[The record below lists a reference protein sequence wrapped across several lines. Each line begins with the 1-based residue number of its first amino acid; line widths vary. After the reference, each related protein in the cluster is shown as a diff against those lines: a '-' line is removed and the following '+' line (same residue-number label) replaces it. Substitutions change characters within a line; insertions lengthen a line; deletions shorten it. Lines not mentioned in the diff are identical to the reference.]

1 MNELYEWYEEGKGK
15 PLFWVPSAEESNAI
29 MMKENPQYSKYINNK
44 TYPSLKAGQSI
55 AKASKEI
62 RKGQK
67 SDKKE
72 ELKKVREMNELDEWY
87 EEMMKKTLT
96 DTEKNRIQ
104 KEYDKRKEKGKGKP
118 FFWLQSAEE
127 SNAVMMKENPQYAK
141 YINNK
146 TNQSL
151 KAGQSIA
158 KRAKGFANAGVIISA
173 LNGDKE
179 TAKELAKAS
188 KEIRKSE
195 KEMKSIRK
203 GQKSDKKEEPKKT
216 QPKDENS
223 YTLDEVVKLNNGDPK
238 KVREWIDN
246 HPRYDVGD
254 KTKKWLEENKVDEET
269 KMEDKN
275 KKTTLKD
282 LEKSSNNEQ
291 DKEAYSDA
299 QVFENV
305 TDALK
310 KDKNDYDEMN
320 KIVDK
325 FYEKSSNI
333 DDYYKENIPKSIWS
347 MYKNGEFDGNTGD
360 EKKDKKIGKERLGY
374 LIMNHLGNGLVN
386 ASLIARGS
394 SPTQVSDLQKIRNEK
409 LEGALERYNKKRD
422 ETMSK
427 TLEQLGLNA
436 ELLNKFN
443 IDTDTLKN
451 NKIFDEVSK
460 SRDRKNIERTIRAYK
475 VAGEYLDKLSD
486 EQKKNVFMAIMAMNT
501 NDAKSAGISYLTT
514 TLGNNALGRIFEA
527 FED

>member
-1 MNELYEWYEEGKGK
+1 
-15 PLFWVPSAEESNAI
+15 
-29 MMKENPQYSKYINNK
+29 
-44 TYPSLKAGQSI
+44 
-55 AKASKEI
+55 
-62 RKGQK
+62 
-67 SDKKE
+67 
-72 ELKKVREMNELDEWY
+72 MNELDEWY
-87 EEMMKKTLT
+87 EEMMERTLT

-118 FFWLQSAEE
+118 FFWVPSAEE
-127 SNAVMMKENPQYAK
+127 SNAVMMKGNPQYAK
-141 YINNK
+141 DMTNK

-151 KAGQSIA
+151 KAGQSTA
-158 KRAKGFANAGVIISA
+158 KTAKGLANEGAVISA

-179 TAKELAKAS
+179 TAKELVKVS
-188 KEIRKSE
+188 KGISNSE
-195 KEMKSIRK
+195 KTMKSLRK

-223 YTLDEVVKLNNGDPK
+223 FILDEVVKLNNSKPK
-238 KVREWIDN
+238 KV
-246 HPRYDVGD
+246 
-254 KTKKWLEENKVDEET
+254 EED
-269 KMEDKN
+269 

-282 LEKSSNNEQ
+282 LEKSSKDEQ

-305 TDALK
+305 ADALK

-320 KIVDK
+320 KITDK

-360 EKKDKKIGKERLGY
+360 EKKDKRIAKERLGY
-374 LIMNHLGNGLVN
+374 LILNHLGNGLVN

-427 TLEQLGLNA
+427 TLEQFGLNA

-443 IDTDTLKN
+443 IDADTLKN

-475 VAGEYLDKLSD
+475 VAGNYLDKLSD
-486 EQKKNVFMAIMAMNT
+486 EQKKNVFMAIMAINS
-501 NDAKSAGISYLTT
+501 NDAQSAGIGYLTT
-514 TLGNNALGRIFEA
+514 TLGDTVVGRILEA
-527 FED
+527 FND

>member
-1 MNELYEWYEEGKGK
+1 
-15 PLFWVPSAEESNAI
+15 
-29 MMKENPQYSKYINNK
+29 
-44 TYPSLKAGQSI
+44 
-55 AKASKEI
+55 
-62 RKGQK
+62 
-67 SDKKE
+67 
-72 ELKKVREMNELDEWY
+72 MNELDEWY
-87 EEMMKKTLT
+87 EEMMKRTLT

-118 FFWLQSAEE
+118 FFWVPSAEE
-127 SNAVMMKENPQYAK
+127 SNAIMMKGNPQYAK
-141 YINNK
+141 DMTNK

-151 KAGQSIA
+151 KAGQSTA
-158 KRAKGFANAGVIISA
+158 KTAKGLANEGAVISA

-179 TAKELAKAS
+179 TAKELVKVS
-188 KEIRKSE
+188 KGISNSE
-195 KEMKSIRK
+195 KTMKSLRK

-223 YTLDEVVKLNNGDPK
+223 FILDEVVKLNNSKPK
-238 KVREWIDN
+238 KV
-246 HPRYDVGD
+246 
-254 KTKKWLEENKVDEET
+254 EED
-269 KMEDKN
+269 

-282 LEKSSNNEQ
+282 LEKSSKDEQ

-305 TDALK
+305 TNALK
-310 KDKNDYDEMN
+310 KDENDYDDMN
-320 KIVDK
+320 KITDK

-360 EKKDKKIGKERLGY
+360 EKKDKRIAKERLGY
-374 LIMNHLGNGLVN
+374 LILNHLGNGLVN

-427 TLEQLGLNA
+427 TLEQFGLNA

-443 IDTDTLKN
+443 IDADTLKN

-475 VAGEYLDKLSD
+475 VAGQYLDKLSD
-486 EQKKNVFMAIMAMNT
+486 EQKKNVFMAIMAINS
-501 NDAKSAGISYLTT
+501 NDAQSAGIGYLTT
-514 TLGNNALGRIFEA
+514 TLGNNVVGRILEA
-527 FED
+527 FND

>member
-1 MNELYEWYEEGKGK
+1 
-15 PLFWVPSAEESNAI
+15 
-29 MMKENPQYSKYINNK
+29 
-44 TYPSLKAGQSI
+44 
-55 AKASKEI
+55 
-62 RKGQK
+62 
-67 SDKKE
+67 
-72 ELKKVREMNELDEWY
+72 MNELDEWY
-87 EEMMKKTLT
+87 EEMMKRTLT

-118 FFWLQSAEE
+118 FFWVPSAEE
-127 SNAVMMKENPQYAK
+127 SNAVMMKGNPQYAK
-141 YINNK
+141 DMTNK
-146 TNQSL
+146 TKQSL
-151 KAGQSIA
+151 KAGESTA
-158 KRAKGFANAGVIISA
+158 KTAKGFANEGVIISA
-173 LNGDKE
+173 LSGNKE
-179 TAKELAKAS
+179 SAKELAKVS
-188 KEIRKSE
+188 KGISNSE
-195 KEMKSIRK
+195 KTMKSIRK

-223 YTLDEVVKLNNGDPK
+223 FILDEVVKLNNGDPK
-238 KVREWIDN
+238 KV
-246 HPRYDVGD
+246 
-254 KTKKWLEENKVDEET
+254 EED
-269 KMEDKN
+269 

-282 LEKSSNNEQ
+282 LEKSSKDEQ

-305 TDALK
+305 TDTLK
-310 KDKNDYDEMN
+310 KDENDYDDMN
-320 KIVDK
+320 KITDK

-360 EKKDKKIGKERLGY
+360 EKKDKRIGKERLGY
-374 LIMNHLGNGLVN
+374 LILNHLGNGLVN
-386 ASLIARGS
+386 ASLIARGA

-422 ETMSK
+422 ESMSK

-475 VAGEYLDKLSD
+475 VAGQYLDKLSD
-486 EQKKNVFMAIMAMNT
+486 EQKKNVFMAIMAINS
-501 NDAKSAGISYLTT
+501 NDAKSAGVGYLTT
-514 TLGNNALGRIFEA
+514 TLGNNVVGRILGA
-527 FED
+527 FND

>member
-1 MNELYEWYEEGKGK
+1 
-15 PLFWVPSAEESNAI
+15 
-29 MMKENPQYSKYINNK
+29 
-44 TYPSLKAGQSI
+44 
-55 AKASKEI
+55 
-62 RKGQK
+62 
-67 SDKKE
+67 
-72 ELKKVREMNELDEWY
+72 MNELDKWY
-87 EEMMKKTLT
+87 EEMMERTLT

-118 FFWLQSAEE
+118 FFWVPSAEE
-127 SNAVMMKENPQYAK
+127 SNAIMMKGNPQYAK
-141 YINNK
+141 DMTNK

-151 KAGQSIA
+151 KAGQSTA
-158 KRAKGFANAGVIISA
+158 KTAKGLANGGVVVSA

-179 TAKELAKAS
+179 TAKELAKVS
-188 KEIRKSE
+188 KEINNSE
-195 KEMKSIRK
+195 KTMKSIRK

-223 YTLDEVVKLNNGDPK
+223 FILDEVVKLNNGDPK
-238 KVREWIDN
+238 KV
-246 HPRYDVGD
+246 
-254 KTKKWLEENKVDEET
+254 EED
-269 KMEDKN
+269 

-282 LEKSSNNEQ
+282 LEKSSKDEQ

-305 TDALK
+305 TDTLK

-320 KIVDK
+320 EITDK

-360 EKKDKKIGKERLGY
+360 EKKDKRIAKERLGY
-374 LIMNHLGNGLVN
+374 LILNHLGNGLVN

-427 TLEQLGLNA
+427 TLEQFGLNA

-460 SRDRKNIERTIRAYK
+460 SRDRKNIERTIKAYK
-475 VAGEYLDKLSD
+475 LAGEYLDKLSN
-486 EQKKNVFMAIMAMNT
+486 EQKKNVFMAIMAINS
-501 NDAKSAGISYLTT
+501 NDAKSAGIGYLTT
-514 TLGNNALGRIFEA
+514 TLGDSVVGRILEA
-527 FED
+527 FND

>member
-1 MNELYEWYEEGKGK
+1 
-15 PLFWVPSAEESNAI
+15 
-29 MMKENPQYSKYINNK
+29 
-44 TYPSLKAGQSI
+44 
-55 AKASKEI
+55 
-62 RKGQK
+62 
-67 SDKKE
+67 
-72 ELKKVREMNELDEWY
+72 MNELDEWY
-87 EEMMKKTLT
+87 EEMMKRTLT

-118 FFWLQSAEE
+118 FFWVPSAEE
-127 SNAVMMKENPQYAK
+127 SNAIMMKGNPQYAK
-141 YINNK
+141 DMTNK

-151 KAGQSIA
+151 KAGQSTA
-158 KRAKGFANAGVIISA
+158 KTAKGFANEGAVISA
-173 LNGDKE
+173 LSGDKE
-179 TAKELAKAS
+179 SAKELAKVS
-188 KEIRKSE
+188 KGINNSE
-195 KEMKSIRK
+195 KTMKSIRK

-223 YTLDEVVKLNNGDPK
+223 FILDEVVKLNNGDLK
-238 KVREWIDN
+238 KV
-246 HPRYDVGD
+246 
-254 KTKKWLEENKVDEET
+254 EEY
-269 KMEDKN
+269 

-282 LEKSSNNEQ
+282 LEKSSKDEQ

-305 TDALK
+305 TDTLK

-320 KIVDK
+320 KITDK

-360 EKKDKKIGKERLGY
+360 EEKDKHIAKERLGY

-386 ASLIARGS
+386 ASLIARGA

-486 EQKKNVFMAIMAMNT
+486 EQKKNVFMAIMAINSK
-501 NDAKSAGISYLTT
+501 DAKSAGIGYLTT
-514 TLGNNALGRIFEA
+514 TLGNTVVGRILKA
-527 FED
+527 FND

>member
-1 MNELYEWYEEGKGK
+1 
-15 PLFWVPSAEESNAI
+15 
-29 MMKENPQYSKYINNK
+29 
-44 TYPSLKAGQSI
+44 
-55 AKASKEI
+55 
-62 RKGQK
+62 
-67 SDKKE
+67 
-72 ELKKVREMNELDEWY
+72 MNELDKWY
-87 EEMMKKTLT
+87 EEMMERTLT

-118 FFWLQSAEE
+118 FFWVPSAEE
-127 SNAVMMKENPQYAK
+127 SNAIMMKENPQYAK
-141 YINNK
+141 DMTNK

-151 KAGQSIA
+151 KAGQSTA
-158 KRAKGFANAGVIISA
+158 KTAKGLANEGVVISA

-179 TAKELAKAS
+179 TAKELAKVS
-188 KEIRKSE
+188 KEINNSE
-195 KEMKSIRK
+195 KTMKSIRK

-223 YTLDEVVKLNNGDPK
+223 FILDEVVKLNNGNPK
-238 KVREWIDN
+238 KV
-246 HPRYDVGD
+246 
-254 KTKKWLEENKVDEET
+254 EED
-269 KMEDKN
+269 

-282 LEKSSNNEQ
+282 LEKSSKDEQ

-305 TDALK
+305 TDTLK
-310 KDKNDYDEMN
+310 KDKNDYDDMN
-320 KIVDK
+320 KITDK

-360 EKKDKKIGKERLGY
+360 EKKDKHIAKERLGY
-374 LIMNHLGNGLVN
+374 LILNHLGNGLVN

-486 EQKKNVFMAIMAMNT
+486 EQKKNVFMAIMAINS
-501 NDAKSAGISYLTT
+501 NDAKSAGIGYLTT
-514 TLGNNALGRIFEA
+514 TLGDTVVGRILEA
-527 FED
+527 FND

>member
-1 MNELYEWYEEGKGK
+1 
-15 PLFWVPSAEESNAI
+15 
-29 MMKENPQYSKYINNK
+29 
-44 TYPSLKAGQSI
+44 
-55 AKASKEI
+55 
-62 RKGQK
+62 
-67 SDKKE
+67 
-72 ELKKVREMNELDEWY
+72 MNELDEWY
-87 EEMMKKTLT
+87 EEMMKTTLT

-118 FFWLQSAEE
+118 FFWVPSAEE
-127 SNAVMMKENPQYAK
+127 SNAIMMKGNPQYAK
-141 YINNK
+141 DMTNK

-151 KAGQSIA
+151 KAGQSTA
-158 KRAKGFANAGVIISA
+158 KTAKGLANGGVVVSA

-179 TAKELAKAS
+179 TAKELAKVS
-188 KEIRKSE
+188 KEINNSE
-195 KEMKSIRK
+195 KTMKSIRK
-203 GQKSDKKEEPKKT
+203 GQKSDEKEEPKKT
-216 QPKDENS
+216 QPKGENS
-223 YTLDEVVKLNNGDPK
+223 FILDEVVKLNNGNPK
-238 KVREWIDN
+238 KVE
-246 HPRYDVGD
+246 
-254 KTKKWLEENKVDEET
+254 EET
-269 KMEDKN
+269 KMEDE
-275 KKTTLKD
+275 KTTLKD
-282 LEKSSNNEQ
+282 LEKSSKDEQ

-305 TDALK
+305 TDTLK

-320 KIVDK
+320 KITDK

-360 EKKDKKIGKERLGY
+360 EKKDKRIAKERLGY
-374 LIMNHLGNGLVN
+374 LILNHLGNTLVN
-386 ASLIARGS
+386 SSLIARGMA
-394 SPTQVSDLQKIRNEK
+394 PTQVSDLQKIRNEK

-486 EQKKNVFMAIMAMNT
+486 EQKKNVFMAIMAINS
-501 NDAKSAGISYLTT
+501 NDAKSAGIGYLTT
-514 TLGNNALGRIFEA
+514 TLGDTVVGRILEA
-527 FED
+527 FND

>member
-1 MNELYEWYEEGKGK
+1 
-15 PLFWVPSAEESNAI
+15 
-29 MMKENPQYSKYINNK
+29 
-44 TYPSLKAGQSI
+44 
-55 AKASKEI
+55 
-62 RKGQK
+62 
-67 SDKKE
+67 
-72 ELKKVREMNELDEWY
+72 MNELDEWY
-87 EEMMKKTLT
+87 EEMMKKALT

-118 FFWLQSAEE
+118 FFWFPSGEE
-127 SNAVMMKENPQYAK
+127 SNAIMMKENPQYAK
-141 YINNK
+141 DITNK
-146 TNQSL
+146 INQSL
-151 KAGQSIA
+151 KAGQSISKMA
-158 KRAKGFANAGVIISA
+158 EGFATEGAVISA
-173 LNGDKE
+173 LSGNKE
-179 TAKELAKAS
+179 SAKELAKAS
-188 KEIRKSE
+188 KGINNGE
-195 KEMKSIRK
+195 KAMKSLRK

-223 YTLDEVVKLNNGDPK
+223 YTLDEVVKLNNSDPK

-246 HPRYDVGD
+246 HPKYEVGD

-269 KMEDKN
+269 KMEDEN

-282 LEKSSNNEQ
+282 LEKSSNDEQ

-305 TDALK
+305 TNALK
-310 KDKNDYDEMN
+310 KDKNDYDDMN
-320 KIVDK
+320 KITDK

-333 DDYYKENIPKSIWS
+333 DDYYKENLPKSIWN
-347 MYKNGEFDGNTGD
+347 MYKNGEFNGDTGD
-360 EKKDKKIGKERLGY
+360 KKKDKRIAKERLGY
-374 LIMNHLGNGLVN
+374 LIMNHLGNGLIN

-486 EQKKNVFMAIMAMNT
+486 EQKKNVFMAIMAINS
-501 NDAKSAGISYLTT
+501 NDAKSAGIGYLTT
-514 TLGNNALGRIFEA
+514 TLGDTVVGRILEA
-527 FED
+527 FND

>member
-1 MNELYEWYEEGKGK
+1 
-15 PLFWVPSAEESNAI
+15 
-29 MMKENPQYSKYINNK
+29 
-44 TYPSLKAGQSI
+44 
-55 AKASKEI
+55 
-62 RKGQK
+62 
-67 SDKKE
+67 
-72 ELKKVREMNELDEWY
+72 MNELDKWY
-87 EEMMKKTLT
+87 EEMMERTLT

-118 FFWLQSAEE
+118 FFWVPSAEE
-127 SNAVMMKENPQYAK
+127 SNAIMMKENPQYAK
-141 YINNK
+141 DMTNK

-151 KAGQSIA
+151 KAGQSTA
-158 KRAKGFANAGVIISA
+158 KTAKGLANEGVVISA

-179 TAKELAKAS
+179 TAKELAKVS
-188 KEIRKSE
+188 KEINNSE
-195 KEMKSIRK
+195 KTMKSIRK

-223 YTLDEVVKLNNGDPK
+223 FILDEVVKLNNGNPK
-238 KVREWIDN
+238 KV
-246 HPRYDVGD
+246 
-254 KTKKWLEENKVDEET
+254 EED
-269 KMEDKN
+269 

-282 LEKSSNNEQ
+282 LEKSSKDEQ

-305 TDALK
+305 TDTLK
-310 KDKNDYDEMN
+310 KDKNDYDDMN
-320 KIVDK
+320 KITDK

-360 EKKDKKIGKERLGY
+360 EKKDKRIAKERLGY
-374 LIMNHLGNGLVN
+374 LILNHLGNGLVN

-486 EQKKNVFMAIMAMNT
+486 EQKKNVFMAIMAINS
-501 NDAKSAGISYLTT
+501 NDAKSAGIGYLTT
-514 TLGNNALGRIFEA
+514 TLGDTVVGRILEA
-527 FED
+527 FND

>member
-1 MNELYEWYEEGKGK
+1 
-15 PLFWVPSAEESNAI
+15 
-29 MMKENPQYSKYINNK
+29 
-44 TYPSLKAGQSI
+44 
-55 AKASKEI
+55 
-62 RKGQK
+62 
-67 SDKKE
+67 
-72 ELKKVREMNELDEWY
+72 MNELDEWY
-87 EEMMKKTLT
+87 EEMMKRTLT

-118 FFWLQSAEE
+118 FFWVPSAEE
-127 SNAVMMKENPQYAK
+127 SNAIMMKGNPQYAK
-141 YINNK
+141 DMTNK

-151 KAGQSIA
+151 KSGQSTA
-158 KRAKGFANAGVIISA
+158 KTAKGLANGGVVVSA

-179 TAKELAKAS
+179 TAKELAKVS
-188 KEIRKSE
+188 KEINNSE
-195 KEMKSIRK
+195 KTMKSIRK

-223 YTLDEVVKLNNGDPK
+223 FILDEVVKLNNGYPK
-238 KVREWIDN
+238 KVE
-246 HPRYDVGD
+246 
-254 KTKKWLEENKVDEET
+254 EET
-269 KMEDKN
+269 KMED

-282 LEKSSNNEQ
+282 LEKSSKDEQ

-305 TDALK
+305 ADTLK

-320 KIVDK
+320 EITDK

-360 EKKDKKIGKERLGY
+360 EKKDKRIAKERLGY
-374 LIMNHLGNGLVN
+374 LILNHLGNGLVN

-443 IDTDTLKN
+443 MDTDTLKN

-486 EQKKNVFMAIMAMNT
+486 EQKKNVFMAIMAINS
-501 NDAKSAGISYLTT
+501 NDAQSAGIGYLTT
-514 TLGNNALGRIFEA
+514 TLGDTVVGRILEA
-527 FED
+527 FND

>member
-1 MNELYEWYEEGKGK
+1 
-15 PLFWVPSAEESNAI
+15 
-29 MMKENPQYSKYINNK
+29 
-44 TYPSLKAGQSI
+44 
-55 AKASKEI
+55 
-62 RKGQK
+62 
-67 SDKKE
+67 
-72 ELKKVREMNELDEWY
+72 MNELDEWY
-87 EEMMKKTLT
+87 EEMMKRTLT

-118 FFWLQSAEE
+118 FFWVPSAEE
-127 SNAVMMKENPQYAK
+127 SNAIMMKGNPQYAK
-141 YINNK
+141 DMTNK

-151 KAGQSIA
+151 KAGQSTA
-158 KRAKGFANAGVIISA
+158 KTAKGLANEGAVISA

-179 TAKELAKAS
+179 TAKELVKVS
-188 KEIRKSE
+188 KGISNSE
-195 KEMKSIRK
+195 KTMKSLRK

-223 YTLDEVVKLNNGDPK
+223 FILDEVVKLNNSKPK
-238 KVREWIDN
+238 KV
-246 HPRYDVGD
+246 
-254 KTKKWLEENKVDEET
+254 EED
-269 KMEDKN
+269 

-282 LEKSSNNEQ
+282 LEKSAKDEQ

-305 TDALK
+305 TNTLK
-310 KDKNDYDEMN
+310 KDENDYDDMN
-320 KIVDK
+320 KITDK

-360 EKKDKKIGKERLGY
+360 EKKDKRIAKERLGY
-374 LIMNHLGNGLVN
+374 LILNHLGNGLVN

-427 TLEQLGLNA
+427 TLEQFGLNA

-443 IDTDTLKN
+443 IDADTLKN

-460 SRDRKNIERTIRAYK
+460 SRDRKNIERTLRAYK
-475 VAGEYLDKLSD
+475 VAGEYLDKLSN
-486 EQKKNVFMAIMAMNT
+486 EQKKNVFMAIMAINS
-501 NDAKSAGISYLTT
+501 NDAKSAGIGYLTT
-514 TLGNNALGRIFEA
+514 TLGDSVVGRILEA
-527 FED
+527 FND

>member
-1 MNELYEWYEEGKGK
+1 
-15 PLFWVPSAEESNAI
+15 
-29 MMKENPQYSKYINNK
+29 
-44 TYPSLKAGQSI
+44 
-55 AKASKEI
+55 
-62 RKGQK
+62 
-67 SDKKE
+67 
-72 ELKKVREMNELDEWY
+72 MNELDEWY
-87 EEMMKKTLT
+87 EEMMKRTLT

-118 FFWLQSAEE
+118 FFWVPSAEE
-127 SNAVMMKENPQYAK
+127 SNAIMMNGNNQYAK
-141 YINNK
+141 DIENK
-146 TNQSL
+146 TKQSL
-151 KAGQSIA
+151 KAGQSTA
-158 KRAKGFANAGVIISA
+158 KTAKGLANGGVVVSA

-179 TAKELAKAS
+179 TAKELAKVS
-188 KEIRKSE
+188 KEINNSE
-195 KEMKSIRK
+195 KTMKSIRK

-223 YTLDEVVKLNNGDPK
+223 FILDEVVKLNNGNPK
-238 KVREWIDN
+238 KVE
-246 HPRYDVGD
+246 
-254 KTKKWLEENKVDEET
+254 EET
-269 KMEDKN
+269 KMED

-282 LEKSSNNEQ
+282 LEKSAKDEQ

-305 TDALK
+305 TDTLK
-310 KDKNDYDEMN
+310 KDENDYDDMN
-320 KIVDK
+320 KITDK

-360 EKKDKKIGKERLGY
+360 EKKDKRIAKERLGY
-374 LIMNHLGNGLVN
+374 LILNHLGNGLVN

-427 TLEQLGLNA
+427 TLEQFGLNA

-443 IDTDTLKN
+443 IDADTLKN

-486 EQKKNVFMAIMAMNT
+486 EQKKNVFMAIMAINS
-501 NDAKSAGISYLTT
+501 NDAQSAGIGYLTT
-514 TLGNNALGRIFEA
+514 TLGDNVVGRILEA
-527 FED
+527 FND

>member
-1 MNELYEWYEEGKGK
+1 
-15 PLFWVPSAEESNAI
+15 
-29 MMKENPQYSKYINNK
+29 
-44 TYPSLKAGQSI
+44 
-55 AKASKEI
+55 
-62 RKGQK
+62 
-67 SDKKE
+67 
-72 ELKKVREMNELDEWY
+72 MNELDEWY
-87 EEMMKKTLT
+87 EEMMERTLT

-118 FFWLQSAEE
+118 FFWVPSAEE
-127 SNAVMMKENPQYAK
+127 SNAVMMKGNPQYAK
-141 YINNK
+141 DMTNK
-146 TNQSL
+146 TKQSL
-151 KAGQSIA
+151 KAGESTA
-158 KRAKGFANAGVIISA
+158 KTAKGFANEGAVISA
-173 LNGDKE
+173 LSGDKE
-179 TAKELAKAS
+179 SAKELAKVS
-188 KEIRKSE
+188 KGINNSE
-195 KEMKSIRK
+195 KTMKSIRK

-223 YTLDEVVKLNNGDPK
+223 FILDEVVKLNNGNPK
-238 KVREWIDN
+238 KVE
-246 HPRYDVGD
+246 
-254 KTKKWLEENKVDEET
+254 EET
-269 KMEDKN
+269 KMEDE
-275 KKTTLKD
+275 KTTLKD
-282 LEKSSNNEQ
+282 LEKSSKDEQ

-305 TDALK
+305 ADTLK

-320 KIVDK
+320 KITDK

-360 EKKDKKIGKERLGY
+360 EKKDKHIAKERLGY

-394 SPTQVSDLQKIRNEK
+394 SPTQMSDLQKIRNEK

-422 ETMSK
+422 ETMSN
-427 TLEQLGLNA
+427 TLGQLGLNA

-475 VAGEYLDKLSD
+475 VAGQYLDKLSD
-486 EQKKNVFMAIMAMNT
+486 EQKKNVFMAIMAINS
-501 NDAKSAGISYLTT
+501 NDAKSAGIGYLTT
-514 TLGNNALGRIFEA
+514 TLGNNVVGRILEA
-527 FED
+527 FND

>member
-1 MNELYEWYEEGKGK
+1 
-15 PLFWVPSAEESNAI
+15 
-29 MMKENPQYSKYINNK
+29 
-44 TYPSLKAGQSI
+44 
-55 AKASKEI
+55 
-62 RKGQK
+62 
-67 SDKKE
+67 
-72 ELKKVREMNELDEWY
+72 MNELDKWY
-87 EEMMKKTLT
+87 EEMMERTLT

-118 FFWLQSAEE
+118 FFWVPSAEE
-127 SNAVMMKENPQYAK
+127 SNAIMMKGNPQYAK
-141 YINNK
+141 DMTNK

-151 KAGQSIA
+151 KSGQSTAKIA
-158 KRAKGFANAGVIISA
+158 KGLANGGVVISA
-173 LNGDKE
+173 LSDDKE
-179 TAKELAKAS
+179 SAKELAKVS
-188 KEIRKSE
+188 KGINNSE
-195 KEMKSIRK
+195 KTMKSIRK

-223 YTLDEVVKLNNGDPK
+223 FILDEVVKLNNGNPK
-238 KVREWIDN
+238 KV
-246 HPRYDVGD
+246 
-254 KTKKWLEENKVDEET
+254 EED
-269 KMEDKN
+269 

-282 LEKSSNNEQ
+282 LEKSSKDEQ

-305 TDALK
+305 TDTLK
-310 KDKNDYDEMN
+310 KDENDYDDMN
-320 KIVDK
+320 KITDK

-360 EKKDKKIGKERLGY
+360 EKKDKRIAKERLGY
-374 LIMNHLGNGLVN
+374 LILNHLGNGLVN

-427 TLEQLGLNA
+427 TLGQLGLNA

-486 EQKKNVFMAIMAMNT
+486 EQKKNVFMAIMAINS
-501 NDAKSAGISYLTT
+501 NDAQSAGIGYLTT
-514 TLGNNALGRIFEA
+514 TLGDTVVGRILEA
-527 FED
+527 FND

>member
-1 MNELYEWYEEGKGK
+1 
-15 PLFWVPSAEESNAI
+15 
-29 MMKENPQYSKYINNK
+29 
-44 TYPSLKAGQSI
+44 
-55 AKASKEI
+55 
-62 RKGQK
+62 
-67 SDKKE
+67 
-72 ELKKVREMNELDEWY
+72 MNELDKWY
-87 EEMMKKTLT
+87 EEMMERTLT

-118 FFWLQSAEE
+118 FFWVPSAEE
-127 SNAVMMKENPQYAK
+127 SNAVMMKGNPQYAK
-141 YINNK
+141 DMTNK

-158 KRAKGFANAGVIISA
+158 KTAKGLVNGGVVVSA

-179 TAKELAKAS
+179 TAKELAKVS
-188 KEIRKSE
+188 KEINNSE
-195 KEMKSIRK
+195 KTMKSIRK

-223 YTLDEVVKLNNGDPK
+223 FILDEVVKLNNSDPK
-238 KVREWIDN
+238 KV
-246 HPRYDVGD
+246 
-254 KTKKWLEENKVDEET
+254 EED
-269 KMEDKN
+269 

-282 LEKSSNNEQ
+282 LEKSAKDEQ

-305 TDALK
+305 TDTLK
-310 KDKNDYDEMN
+310 KDKNDYDDMN
-320 KIVDK
+320 KITDK

-360 EKKDKKIGKERLGY
+360 EKKDKRIAKERLGY
-374 LIMNHLGNGLVN
+374 LILNHLGNGLVN

-427 TLEQLGLNA
+427 TLEQFGLNA

-486 EQKKNVFMAIMAMNT
+486 EQKKNVFMAIMAINS
-501 NDAKSAGISYLTT
+501 NDAKSAGIGYLTT
-514 TLGNNALGRIFEA
+514 TLGDTVVGRILEA
-527 FED
+527 FND

>member
-1 MNELYEWYEEGKGK
+1 
-15 PLFWVPSAEESNAI
+15 
-29 MMKENPQYSKYINNK
+29 
-44 TYPSLKAGQSI
+44 
-55 AKASKEI
+55 
-62 RKGQK
+62 
-67 SDKKE
+67 
-72 ELKKVREMNELDEWY
+72 MNELDEWY
-87 EEMMKKTLT
+87 EEMMKTTLT

-118 FFWLQSAEE
+118 FFWVPSAEE
-127 SNAVMMKENPQYAK
+127 SNAIMMKGNPQYAK
-141 YINNK
+141 DMTNK

-151 KAGQSIA
+151 KAGQSTA
-158 KRAKGFANAGVIISA
+158 KTAKGLANGGVVVSA

-179 TAKELAKAS
+179 TAKELAKVS
-188 KEIRKSE
+188 KEINNSE
-195 KEMKSIRK
+195 KTMKSIRK

-223 YTLDEVVKLNNGDPK
+223 FILDEVVKLNNSDPK
-238 KVREWIDN
+238 KVE
-246 HPRYDVGD
+246 
-254 KTKKWLEENKVDEET
+254 EET
-269 KMEDKN
+269 KMEDE
-275 KKTTLKD
+275 KTTLKD
-282 LEKSSNNEQ
+282 LEKSSKDEQ

-305 TDALK
+305 TDTLK

-320 KIVDK
+320 KITDK

-360 EKKDKKIGKERLGY
+360 EKKDKRIAKERLGY
-374 LIMNHLGNGLVN
+374 LILNHLGNTLVN
-386 ASLIARGS
+386 SSLIARGMA
-394 SPTQVSDLQKIRNEK
+394 PTQVSDLQKIRNEK

-486 EQKKNVFMAIMAMNT
+486 EQKKNVFMAIMAINS
-501 NDAKSAGISYLTT
+501 NDAKSAGIGYLTT
-514 TLGNNALGRIFEA
+514 TLGDSVVGKILEA
-527 FED
+527 FND

>member
-1 MNELYEWYEEGKGK
+1 
-15 PLFWVPSAEESNAI
+15 
-29 MMKENPQYSKYINNK
+29 
-44 TYPSLKAGQSI
+44 
-55 AKASKEI
+55 
-62 RKGQK
+62 
-67 SDKKE
+67 
-72 ELKKVREMNELDEWY
+72 MNELDEWY
-87 EEMMKKTLT
+87 EKMMKKTLT

-118 FFWLQSAEE
+118 FFWFPSAEE
-127 SNAVMMKENPQYAK
+127 SNAVMMKGNSQYAK
-141 YINNK
+141 DIANK

-158 KRAKGFANAGVIISA
+158 KMAEGFANEGVVISA
-173 LNGDKE
+173 LSGDKE

-188 KEIRKSE
+188 KEINDSE
-195 KEMKSIRK
+195 KAMKSLRK
-203 GQKSDKKEEPKKT
+203 GQESDKKEEPNET

-223 YTLDEVVKLNNGDPK
+223 YTLDEAVKLNNGDPK
-238 KVREWIDN
+238 KV
-246 HPRYDVGD
+246 
-254 KTKKWLEENKVDEET
+254 DEET
-269 KMEDKN
+269 KMEDE
-275 KKTTLKD
+275 KTTLKD
-282 LEKSSNNEQ
+282 LEKSSKDEQ

-305 TDALK
+305 TDTLK
-310 KDKNDYDEMN
+310 KDENDYDEMN
-320 KIVDK
+320 KITDK

-360 EKKDKKIGKERLGY
+360 EKKDKHIAKERLGY
-374 LIMNHLGNGLVN
+374 LMLNHLGNGLVN

-394 SPTQVSDLQKIRNEK
+394 SPTQVSDLQKIKNEK

-422 ETMSK
+422 ESMSK
-427 TLEQLGLNA
+427 TLGQLGLNA

-460 SRDRKNIERTIRAYK
+460 SRDRKNSERTIKAYK

-486 EQKKNVFMAIMAMNT
+486 KQKKNVFMAIMAMNS
-501 NDAKSAGISYLTT
+501 NDAKSAGIGYLTT
-514 TLGNNALGRIFEA
+514 TLGDNVVNRILEA

>member
-1 MNELYEWYEEGKGK
+1 
-15 PLFWVPSAEESNAI
+15 
-29 MMKENPQYSKYINNK
+29 
-44 TYPSLKAGQSI
+44 
-55 AKASKEI
+55 
-62 RKGQK
+62 
-67 SDKKE
+67 
-72 ELKKVREMNELDEWY
+72 MNELDEWY
-87 EEMMKKTLT
+87 EEMMKTTLT

-118 FFWLQSAEE
+118 FFWVPSAEE
-127 SNAVMMKENPQYAK
+127 SNAVMMKGNPQYAK
-141 YINNK
+141 DMTNK

-151 KAGQSIA
+151 KAGQSTA
-158 KRAKGFANAGVIISA
+158 KTAKGLANEGVVISA
-173 LNGDKE
+173 LNGDKK
-179 TAKELAKAS
+179 TAKELAKVS
-188 KEIRKSE
+188 KEINNSE
-195 KEMKSIRK
+195 KTMKSIRK
-203 GQKSDKKEEPKKT
+203 GQKSDEKEEPKKT

-223 YTLDEVVKLNNGDPK
+223 FILDEVVKLNNSDPK
-238 KVREWIDN
+238 KVE
-246 HPRYDVGD
+246 
-254 KTKKWLEENKVDEET
+254 EET
-269 KMEDKN
+269 KMEDE
-275 KKTTLKD
+275 KTTLKD
-282 LEKSSNNEQ
+282 LEKSSKDEQ

-305 TDALK
+305 TDTLK
-310 KDKNDYDEMN
+310 KDENDYDEMN
-320 KIVDK
+320 KITDK

-360 EKKDKKIGKERLGY
+360 EKKDKRIAKERLGY
-374 LIMNHLGNGLVN
+374 LILNHLGNTLVN
-386 ASLIARGS
+386 SSLIARGMA
-394 SPTQVSDLQKIRNEK
+394 PTQVSDLQKIRNEK

-486 EQKKNVFMAIMAMNT
+486 EQKKNVFMAIMAINS
-501 NDAKSAGISYLTT
+501 NDAKSAGIGYLTT
-514 TLGNNALGRIFEA
+514 TLGDNVVGRILEA
-527 FED
+527 FND

>member
-1 MNELYEWYEEGKGK
+1 
-15 PLFWVPSAEESNAI
+15 
-29 MMKENPQYSKYINNK
+29 
-44 TYPSLKAGQSI
+44 
-55 AKASKEI
+55 
-62 RKGQK
+62 
-67 SDKKE
+67 
-72 ELKKVREMNELDEWY
+72 MNELDEWY
-87 EEMMKKTLT
+87 EEMMERTLT

-118 FFWLQSAEE
+118 FFWVPSAEE
-127 SNAVMMKENPQYAK
+127 SNAIMMKGNPQYAK
-141 YINNK
+141 DMTNK
-146 TNQSL
+146 TKQSL
-151 KAGQSIA
+151 KAGESTA
-158 KRAKGFANAGVIISA
+158 KTAKGFANEGAVISA
-173 LNGDKE
+173 LSGDKE
-179 TAKELAKAS
+179 SAKELAKVS
-188 KEIRKSE
+188 KGISNSE
-195 KEMKSIRK
+195 KTMKSIRK

-223 YTLDEVVKLNNGDPK
+223 FILDEVVKLNNGDPK
-238 KVREWIDN
+238 KVE
-246 HPRYDVGD
+246 
-254 KTKKWLEENKVDEET
+254 EET
-269 KMEDKN
+269 KMED

-282 LEKSSNNEQ
+282 LEKSSKDEQ

-305 TDALK
+305 TDTLK
-310 KDKNDYDEMN
+310 KDENDYDEMN
-320 KIVDK
+320 KITDK
-325 FYEKSSNI
+325 LYEKSSNI

-360 EKKDKKIGKERLGY
+360 EKKDKRIAKERLGY
-374 LIMNHLGNGLVN
+374 LILNHLGNGLVN

-475 VAGEYLDKLSD
+475 VAGGYLNKLSD
-486 EQKKNVFMAIMAMNT
+486 EQKKNVFMAIMAINS
-501 NDAKSAGISYLTT
+501 NDAKSAGIGYLTT
-514 TLGNNALGRIFEA
+514 TLGDTVVGRILEA
-527 FED
+527 FND

>member
-1 MNELYEWYEEGKGK
+1 
-15 PLFWVPSAEESNAI
+15 
-29 MMKENPQYSKYINNK
+29 
-44 TYPSLKAGQSI
+44 
-55 AKASKEI
+55 
-62 RKGQK
+62 
-67 SDKKE
+67 
-72 ELKKVREMNELDEWY
+72 MNELDEWY
-87 EEMMKKTLT
+87 EEMMKTTLT

-118 FFWLQSAEE
+118 FFWIPSAEE
-127 SNAVMMKENPQYAK
+127 SNAVMMKGNPQYAK
-141 YINNK
+141 DMTNK

-151 KAGQSIA
+151 KAGQSTA
-158 KRAKGFANAGVIISA
+158 KTAKGLANGGVVVSA

-179 TAKELAKAS
+179 TAKELAKVS
-188 KEIRKSE
+188 KEINNSE
-195 KEMKSIRK
+195 KTMKSIRK
-203 GQKSDKKEEPKKT
+203 GQKSDEKEEPKKT
-216 QPKDENS
+216 QPKGENS
-223 YTLDEVVKLNNGDPK
+223 FILDEVVKLNNGNPK
-238 KVREWIDN
+238 KVE
-246 HPRYDVGD
+246 
-254 KTKKWLEENKVDEET
+254 EET
-269 KMEDKN
+269 KMEDE
-275 KKTTLKD
+275 KTTLKD
-282 LEKSSNNEQ
+282 LEKSSKDEQ

-305 TDALK
+305 TDTLK

-320 KIVDK
+320 KITDK

-360 EKKDKKIGKERLGY
+360 EKKDKRIAKERLGY
-374 LIMNHLGNGLVN
+374 LILNHLGNTLVN
-386 ASLIARGS
+386 SSLIARGMA
-394 SPTQVSDLQKIRNEK
+394 PTQVSDLQKIRNEK

-486 EQKKNVFMAIMAMNT
+486 EQKKNVFMAIMAINS
-501 NDAKSAGISYLTT
+501 NDAKSAGIGYLTT
-514 TLGNNALGRIFEA
+514 TLGDTVVGRILEA
-527 FED
+527 FND

>member
-1 MNELYEWYEEGKGK
+1 
-15 PLFWVPSAEESNAI
+15 
-29 MMKENPQYSKYINNK
+29 
-44 TYPSLKAGQSI
+44 
-55 AKASKEI
+55 
-62 RKGQK
+62 
-67 SDKKE
+67 
-72 ELKKVREMNELDEWY
+72 MNELDEWY
-87 EEMMKKTLT
+87 EEMMGKALT

-118 FFWLQSAEE
+118 FFWFPSGEE
-127 SNAVMMKENPQYAK
+127 SNAIMMKENPQYAK
-141 YINNK
+141 DITNK
-146 TNQSL
+146 INQSL
-151 KAGQSIA
+151 NAGQSISKMA
-158 KRAKGFANAGVIISA
+158 EGFANEGAVISA
-173 LNGDKE
+173 LSGNKE
-179 TAKELAKAS
+179 SAKELAKAS
-188 KEIRKSE
+188 KGINNGE
-195 KEMKSIRK
+195 KVMKSLRK

-246 HPRYDVGD
+246 HPKYEVGN
-254 KTKKWLEENKVDEET
+254 KTKKWLEENKVDEKT
-269 KMEDKN
+269 KMEDEN

-282 LEKSSNNEQ
+282 LEKSAKDEQ

-310 KDKNDYDEMN
+310 KDKNDYDDMN
-320 KIVDK
+320 KITDK

-333 DDYYKENIPKSIWS
+333 DEYYKENLPKSIWN
-347 MYKNGEFDGNTGD
+347 MYKNGEFNGDTGD
-360 EKKDKKIGKERLGY
+360 KKKDKRIAKERLGY
-374 LIMNHLGNGLVN
+374 LIMNHLGNGLIN

-486 EQKKNVFMAIMAMNT
+486 EQKKNVFMAIMAINS
-501 NDAKSAGISYLTT
+501 NDAKSAGIGYLTT
-514 TLGNNALGRIFEA
+514 TLGDTVVGRILEA
-527 FED
+527 FND

>member
-1 MNELYEWYEEGKGK
+1 
-15 PLFWVPSAEESNAI
+15 
-29 MMKENPQYSKYINNK
+29 
-44 TYPSLKAGQSI
+44 
-55 AKASKEI
+55 
-62 RKGQK
+62 
-67 SDKKE
+67 
-72 ELKKVREMNELDEWY
+72 MNELDEWY
-87 EEMMKKTLT
+87 EEMMKTTLT

-118 FFWLQSAEE
+118 FFWVPSAEE
-127 SNAVMMKENPQYAK
+127 SNAIMMKGNPQYVK
-141 YINNK
+141 DMTNK

-151 KAGQSIA
+151 KAGQSTA
-158 KRAKGFANAGVIISA
+158 KTAKGLANGSVVVSA
-173 LNGDKE
+173 LSGDKE
-179 TAKELAKAS
+179 SAKELAKVS
-188 KEIRKSE
+188 KEINNSE
-195 KEMKSIRK
+195 KTMKSIRK
-203 GQKSDKKEEPKKT
+203 GQKSDEKEESKKT

-223 YTLDEVVKLNNGDPK
+223 SILDEVVKLNNSDPK
-238 KVREWIDN
+238 KVE
-246 HPRYDVGD
+246 
-254 KTKKWLEENKVDEET
+254 EET
-269 KMEDKN
+269 KMEDE
-275 KKTTLKD
+275 KTTLKD
-282 LEKSSNNEQ
+282 LEKSAKDEQ

-305 TDALK
+305 TDTLK

-320 KIVDK
+320 KITDK

-360 EKKDKKIGKERLGY
+360 EKKDKRIAKERLGY
-374 LIMNHLGNGLVN
+374 LILNHLGNTLVN
-386 ASLIARGS
+386 SSLIARGMA
-394 SPTQVSDLQKIRNEK
+394 PTQVSDLQKIRNEK

-475 VAGEYLDKLSD
+475 VAGNYLDKLSD
-486 EQKKNVFMAIMAMNT
+486 EQKKNVFMAIMAINS
-501 NDAKSAGISYLTT
+501 NDAKSAGIGYLTT
-514 TLGNNALGRIFEA
+514 TLGDNVVGKILEA
-527 FED
+527 FND

>member
-1 MNELYEWYEEGKGK
+1 
-15 PLFWVPSAEESNAI
+15 
-29 MMKENPQYSKYINNK
+29 
-44 TYPSLKAGQSI
+44 
-55 AKASKEI
+55 
-62 RKGQK
+62 
-67 SDKKE
+67 
-72 ELKKVREMNELDEWY
+72 MNELDEWY
-87 EEMMKKTLT
+87 EEMMEKALT

-118 FFWLQSAEE
+118 FFWFPSGEE
-127 SNAVMMKENPQYAK
+127 SNAIMMKENPQYAK
-141 YINNK
+141 DITNK
-146 TNQSL
+146 INQSL
-151 KAGQSIA
+151 KAGQSISKMA
-158 KRAKGFANAGVIISA
+158 EGFANEGAVISA
-173 LNGDKE
+173 LSGNKE
-179 TAKELAKAS
+179 SAKELAKAS
-188 KEIRKSE
+188 KGINNGE
-195 KEMKSIRK
+195 KAMKSLRK

-223 YTLDEVVKLNNGDPK
+223 YTLNEVVKLNNGDPK

-246 HPRYDVGD
+246 HPKYEVGN
-254 KTKKWLEENKVDEET
+254 KTKKWLEENKVDKET
-269 KMEDKN
+269 KMEDEN

-282 LEKSSNNEQ
+282 LEKSAKDEQ

-305 TDALK
+305 ADALK
-310 KDKNDYDEMN
+310 KDKNDYDDMN
-320 KIVDK
+320 KITDK

-333 DDYYKENIPKSIWS
+333 DDYYKENLPKSIWN
-347 MYKNGEFDGNTGD
+347 MYKNGEFNGDTGD
-360 EKKDKKIGKERLGY
+360 KKKDKRIAKERLGY

-486 EQKKNVFMAIMAMNT
+486 EQKKNVFMAIMAINS
-501 NDAKSAGISYLTT
+501 NDAKSAGIGYLTT
-514 TLGNNALGRIFEA
+514 TLGDTVVGRILEA
-527 FED
+527 FND

>member
-1 MNELYEWYEEGKGK
+1 MNELDKWHEEMMERTLTDTEKNRIQKEYNKRKEKGKGK
-15 PLFWVPSAEESNAI
+15 PFFWVPSAEESNAI
-29 MMKENPQYSKYINNK
+29 MMK
-44 TYPSLKAGQSI
+44 G
-55 AKASKEI
+55 
-62 RKGQK
+62 
-67 SDKKE
+67 
-72 ELKKVREMNELDEWY
+72 
-87 EEMMKKTLT
+87 
-96 DTEKNRIQ
+96 
-104 KEYDKRKEKGKGKP
+104 
-118 FFWLQSAEE
+118 
-127 SNAVMMKENPQYAK
+127 NPQYAK
-141 YINNK
+141 DMTNK

-151 KAGQSIA
+151 KAGQSTA
-158 KRAKGFANAGVIISA
+158 KTAKGLANGGVVVSA
-173 LNGDKE
+173 INGDKE
-179 TAKELAKAS
+179 TAKELAKVS
-188 KEIRKSE
+188 KEINNSE
-195 KEMKSIRK
+195 KTMKSIRK

-223 YTLDEVVKLNNGDPK
+223 FILDEVVKLNNSKPK
-238 KVREWIDN
+238 KV
-246 HPRYDVGD
+246 
-254 KTKKWLEENKVDEET
+254 EED
-269 KMEDKN
+269 

-282 LEKSSNNEQ
+282 LEKSSKDEQ

-305 TDALK
+305 TDTLK
-310 KDKNDYDEMN
+310 KDENDYDDMN
-320 KIVDK
+320 KITDK

-360 EKKDKKIGKERLGY
+360 EKKDKRIAKERLGY
-374 LIMNHLGNGLVN
+374 LILNHLGNGLVN

-422 ETMSK
+422 ETMSN

-436 ELLNKFN
+436 EMLNKFN

-486 EQKKNVFMAIMAMNT
+486 EQKKNVFMAIMAINS
-501 NDAKSAGISYLTT
+501 NDAKSAGIGYLTT
-514 TLGNNALGRIFEA
+514 TLGDTVVGRILEA
-527 FED
+527 FND

>member
-1 MNELYEWYEEGKGK
+1 
-15 PLFWVPSAEESNAI
+15 
-29 MMKENPQYSKYINNK
+29 
-44 TYPSLKAGQSI
+44 
-55 AKASKEI
+55 
-62 RKGQK
+62 
-67 SDKKE
+67 
-72 ELKKVREMNELDEWY
+72 MNELDEWY
-87 EEMMKKTLT
+87 EEMMKTTLT

-118 FFWLQSAEE
+118 FFWVPSAEE
-127 SNAVMMKENPQYAK
+127 SNAIMMKGNPQYVK
-141 YINNK
+141 DMTNK

-151 KAGQSIA
+151 KAGQSTA
-158 KRAKGFANAGVIISA
+158 KTAKGLANGSVVVSA
-173 LNGDKE
+173 LSGDKE
-179 TAKELAKAS
+179 SAKELAKVS
-188 KEIRKSE
+188 KEINNSE
-195 KEMKSIRK
+195 KTMKSIRK
-203 GQKSDKKEEPKKT
+203 GQKSDEKEESKKT

-223 YTLDEVVKLNNGDPK
+223 SILDEVVKLNNSDPK
-238 KVREWIDN
+238 KVE
-246 HPRYDVGD
+246 
-254 KTKKWLEENKVDEET
+254 EET
-269 KMEDKN
+269 KMEDE
-275 KKTTLKD
+275 KTTLKD
-282 LEKSSNNEQ
+282 LEKSAKDEQ

-305 TDALK
+305 TDTLK

-320 KIVDK
+320 KITDK

-360 EKKDKKIGKERLGY
+360 EKKDKRIAKERLGY
-374 LIMNHLGNGLVN
+374 LILNHLGNTLVN
-386 ASLIARGS
+386 SSLIARGMA
-394 SPTQVSDLQKIRNEK
+394 PTQVSDLQKIRNEK

-486 EQKKNVFMAIMAMNT
+486 EQKKNVFMAIMAINS
-501 NDAKSAGISYLTT
+501 NDAKSAGIGYLTT
-514 TLGNNALGRIFEA
+514 TLGDNVVGKILEA
-527 FED
+527 FND

>member
-1 MNELYEWYEEGKGK
+1 
-15 PLFWVPSAEESNAI
+15 
-29 MMKENPQYSKYINNK
+29 
-44 TYPSLKAGQSI
+44 
-55 AKASKEI
+55 
-62 RKGQK
+62 
-67 SDKKE
+67 
-72 ELKKVREMNELDEWY
+72 MNELDEWY
-87 EEMMKKTLT
+87 EEMMERTLT

-118 FFWLQSAEE
+118 FFWFPSAEE
-127 SNAVMMKENPQYAK
+127 SNAVMMKGNPQYAK
-141 YINNK
+141 DMTNK

-151 KAGQSIA
+151 KSGQSTA
-158 KRAKGFANAGVIISA
+158 KTAKGLANGGVVVSA
-173 LNGDKE
+173 LSGDKE
-179 TAKELAKAS
+179 SAKELAKVS
-188 KEIRKSE
+188 KEISNSE
-195 KEMKSIRK
+195 KTMKSIRK
-203 GQKSDKKEEPKKT
+203 GQKSDEKEEPKKT

-223 YTLDEVVKLNNGDPK
+223 FILDEVVKLNNGDPK
-238 KVREWIDN
+238 KVE
-246 HPRYDVGD
+246 
-254 KTKKWLEENKVDEET
+254 EET
-269 KMEDKN
+269 KMED

-282 LEKSSNNEQ
+282 LEKSSKDEQ

-305 TDALK
+305 TDTLK
-310 KDKNDYDEMN
+310 KDKNNYDEMN
-320 KIVDK
+320 EITDK

-360 EKKDKKIGKERLGY
+360 EKKDKQIGKERLGY

-443 IDTDTLKN
+443 IDADTLKN

-460 SRDRKNIERTIRAYK
+460 SRDRKNNERIIKAYK

-486 EQKKNVFMAIMAMNT
+486 EQKKNVFMAIMAINS
-501 NDAKSAGISYLTT
+501 NDAKSAGIGYLTT
-514 TLGNNALGRIFEA
+514 TLGDNVVGRILKA
-527 FED
+527 FKD

>member
-1 MNELYEWYEEGKGK
+1 
-15 PLFWVPSAEESNAI
+15 
-29 MMKENPQYSKYINNK
+29 
-44 TYPSLKAGQSI
+44 
-55 AKASKEI
+55 
-62 RKGQK
+62 
-67 SDKKE
+67 
-72 ELKKVREMNELDEWY
+72 MNELDEWY
-87 EEMMKKTLT
+87 EEMMKRTLT

-118 FFWLQSAEE
+118 FFWVPSAEE
-127 SNAVMMKENPQYAK
+127 SNAIMMKGNPQYAK
-141 YINNK
+141 DMTNK

-151 KAGQSIA
+151 KAGQSAA
-158 KRAKGFANAGVIISA
+158 KTAKGLANEGAVISA

-179 TAKELAKAS
+179 TAKELVKVS
-188 KEIRKSE
+188 KGISNSE
-195 KEMKSIRK
+195 KTMKSLRK

-223 YTLDEVVKLNNGDPK
+223 FILDEVVKLNNSKPK
-238 KVREWIDN
+238 KV
-246 HPRYDVGD
+246 
-254 KTKKWLEENKVDEET
+254 EED
-269 KMEDKN
+269 

-282 LEKSSNNEQ
+282 LEKSAKDEQ

-305 TDALK
+305 ADALK
-310 KDKNDYDEMN
+310 KDVNDYDKMN
-320 KIVDK
+320 ELTDK

-333 DDYYKENIPKSIWS
+333 DEFYKENLPKSIWS
-347 MYKNGEFDGNTGD
+347 MYKNGEFDGTTGD
-360 EKKDKKIGKERLGY
+360 EKKDKRVAKERLGY
-374 LIMNHLGNGLVN
+374 LILNHLGNGLVN

-427 TLEQLGLNA
+427 TLEQFGLNA

-443 IDTDTLKN
+443 IDADTLKN

-475 VAGEYLDKLSD
+475 VAGNYLDKLSD
-486 EQKKNVFMAIMAMNT
+486 EQKKNVFMAIMAINS
-501 NDAKSAGISYLTT
+501 NDAKSAGIGYLTT
-514 TLGNNALGRIFEA
+514 TLGDSVVGRILEA
-527 FED
+527 FND

>member
-1 MNELYEWYEEGKGK
+1 
-15 PLFWVPSAEESNAI
+15 
-29 MMKENPQYSKYINNK
+29 
-44 TYPSLKAGQSI
+44 
-55 AKASKEI
+55 
-62 RKGQK
+62 
-67 SDKKE
+67 
-72 ELKKVREMNELDEWY
+72 MNELDKWY
-87 EEMMKKTLT
+87 EEMMERTLT

-118 FFWLQSAEE
+118 FFWVPSAEE
-127 SNAVMMKENPQYAK
+127 SNAIMMKGNPQYAK
-141 YINNK
+141 DMTNK

-151 KAGQSIA
+151 KAGQSTA
-158 KRAKGFANAGVIISA
+158 KTAKGLANGGVVVSA

-179 TAKELAKAS
+179 TAKELAKVS
-188 KEIRKSE
+188 KEINNSE
-195 KEMKSIRK
+195 KTMKSIRK
-203 GQKSDKKEEPKKT
+203 GQKSDEKEEPKKT

-223 YTLDEVVKLNNGDPK
+223 FILDEVVKLNNSKPK
-238 KVREWIDN
+238 KV
-246 HPRYDVGD
+246 
-254 KTKKWLEENKVDEET
+254 DE
-269 KMEDKN
+269 D

-282 LEKSSNNEQ
+282 LEKSSKDEQ

-305 TDALK
+305 TDTLK
-310 KDKNDYDEMN
+310 KDENDYDDMN
-320 KIVDK
+320 KITDK

-360 EKKDKKIGKERLGY
+360 EKKDKRIAKERLGY
-374 LIMNHLGNGLVN
+374 LIINHLGNGLVN

-427 TLEQLGLNA
+427 TLGQLGLNA

-443 IDTDTLKN
+443 IDVDTLKN

-486 EQKKNVFMAIMAMNT
+486 EQKKNVFMAIMAINS
-501 NDAKSAGISYLTT
+501 NDAQSAGIGYLTT
-514 TLGNNALGRIFEA
+514 TLGDTVVGRILEA
-527 FED
+527 FND